1 MICKKCKIEMNYI
14 SGKQNGDYYICN
26 KCNNVVIEG
35 TTSNEKV
42 GK

>member
-1 MICKKCKIEMNYI
+1 MNYI
-14 SGKQNGDYYICN
+14 NGKQNGDYYICN